1 MRYID
6 KSRFAKCK
14 TKTWDKKSQQWS
26 DRVKDAADRSAE
38 IKAIGNKWSSLKRA
52 FVAEFGAK
60 CWYTELPQIGTDF
73 DVDHYWPK
81 GRVRD
86 ADGVIVK
93 QGTQQHP
100 GYWWKAYDI
109 SNYRYSCIFANR
121 ARDEGGK
128 VDYFPIDDE
137 SMRCWDID
145 DAPCD
150 YAHHLILDPCYLD
163 DVKLLSFEVETGQTS
178 STVTYDD
185 NPAAFEK
192 VKLSKTL
199 LNLDHETIT
208 PHRLR
213 AIKDAQ
219 SAIRYLKLALGIN
232 DDDLDDEDRAG
243 ISEAKERLKGLCN
256 RKSPFS
262 AAAVQHILPYKNT
275 PYLADVILDLDLTP

>member
-1 MRYID
+1 MRHID
-6 KSRFAKCK
+6 KSKFEKCK
-14 TKTWDKKSQQWS
+14 TKTWDKKSKQWS
-26 DRVKDAADRSAE
+26 DRVKGAAEPSAE
-38 IKAIGNKWSSLKRA
+38 IEAIGNKWSSLKRT

-60 CWYTELPQIGTDF
+60 CWYTESPQIGTDF

-81 GRVRD
+81 GRVKN
-86 ADGVIVK
+86 ADGAIVK

-128 VDYFPIDDE
+128 VDYFPLSDE
-137 SMRCWDID
+137 SMRCWGI

-150 YAHHLILDPCYLD
+150 YTHHLILDPCSID
-163 DVKLLSFEVETGQTS
+163 DVKLLSFEVETGQIS
-178 STVTYDD
+178 PAVTCDAD
-185 NPAAFEK
+185 PIGFEK
-192 VKLSKTL
+192 VRLSKIL
-199 LNLDHETIT
+199 LNLDHETIV

-219 SAIRYLKLALGIN
+219 SAIRYLKLTSGLD

-243 ISEAKERLKGLCN
+243 ISEAKNRLKELCN

-262 AAAVQHILPYKNT
+262 AAAVQHILFNKNAQ
-275 PYLADVILDLDLTP
+275 YLADFIDELDLTP